1 MIQLLR
7 SYRRSRIIAAY
18 IRQLGPALLKRYGL
32 LDQYTVRQ
40 IEATA
45 RQLGIAMDCLPYAIA
60 LYRSEESENTRAIY
74 ALSQSCLDALR
85 REIADAYFGGDM
97 QYSTMQAIKL
107 GQDYGWKGGMHT
119 NWMQNIYGKTG
130 F

>member
-18 IRQLGPALLKRYGL
+18 IRQLGPALLRRYGP

-40 IEATA
+40 IEVTA
-45 RQLGIAMDCLPYAIA
+45 RQLGIALDCLPYAVA

-74 ALSQSCLDALR
+74 ALS
-85 REIADAYFGGDM
+85 
-97 QYSTMQAIKL
+97 
-107 GQDYGWKGGMHT
+107 
-119 NWMQNIYGKTG
+119 
-130 F
+130 